1 MKRLM
6 CMILSVLFV
15 VSFVYTP
22 AAATEIEDRPETV
35 TVSNP
40 AMKAYVEG
48 KAVEAFPEFASK
60 IRGEHLSM
68 NGIASASTVPANEVV
83 FSETRAISDTEFVNY
98 TEYANGIA
106 VTSLMAHAG
115 KNTYSTVDG
124 GTYTTYSLNAWLT
137 VAGSDDLLMVYGVQ
151 CRVNDSGSNSMV
163 NYGYVETVQTT
174 ATSAMRGGTKASGTA
189 SSPAYVEY
197 SAWFTIEVS
206 TGGEPIVT
214 TYNGYLNV
222 SAGSSGPTV
231 SGR

>member
-15 VSFVYTP
+15 FSFAYTP
-22 AAATEIEDRPETV
+22 AAAAEIEERPETV
-35 TVSNP
+35 TVSDP
-40 AMKAYVEG
+40 SMKAYVEG
-48 KAVEAFPEFASK
+48 KAIEAFPEYASK
-60 IRGEHLSM
+60 IRGDHLSA
-68 NGIASASTVPANEVV
+68 GGVAVASSMSVNEVV
-83 FSETRAISDTEFVNY
+83 ISETRAISDTEYVNY

-137 VAGSDDLLMVYGVQ
+137 VSGSSDLLMIYGVQ
-151 CRVNDSGSNSMV
+151 CRVDDSGSNSMV
-163 NYGYVETVQTT
+163 NYGYIESGQTS

-214 TYNGYLNV
+214 TYNGYLTI